1 MPCCIFSNVISAI
14 RQHTFLQ
21 MTRILYSG
29 TRNASSWA
37 FRAWLALKEAGIA
50 FDEEVVDIR
59 RPQRLPNLERIRSFS
74 PPGAVPVLVDDG
86 IVIFDSLAI
95 MEYANELAG
104 GALLPRDVRERA
116 HVRSLLAWQHAGLS
130 GLCPRLSFESA
141 FYPDRRAMTEE
152 EIADATRIF
161 DVWEAELVHSGGPC
175 LSGVLSLADLTFV
188 PTVVRLHAHAQ
199 QSALDL
205 ARWPRAA
212 TWMQTVLA
220 RASVREWMDEA
231 RTLPPVRLEDY

>member
-1 MPCCIFSNVISAI
+1 MP
-14 RQHTFLQ
+14 RTLH
-21 MTRILYSG
+21 SG

-37 FRAWLALKEAGIA
+37 FRAWLALKEAGIP

-59 RPQRLPNLERIRSFS
+59 RPQRFANLERIRLFS

-86 IVIFDSLAI
+86 TVIFDSLAI

-104 GALLPRDVRERA
+104 GSLLPADTRERA

-141 FYPDRRAMTEE
+141 FHPERRAMTDDEV
-152 EIADATRIF
+152 ADAARIF
-161 DVWEAELVHSGGPC
+161 DVWEAELARSGGPY
-175 LSGVLSLADLTFV
+175 LAGALSLADLAFV
-188 PTVVRLHAHAQ
+188 PTVVRLHAHAP
-199 QSALDL
+199 QSSLDP

-212 TWMQTVLA
+212 AWMDTLLA
-220 RASVREWMDEA
+220 RGTVREWMEEA
-231 RTLPPVRLEDY
+231 RTLPPVRLDDY